1 MADLGRSSDPPA
13 PHGAGEG
20 RAALLWQ
27 RAREL
32 WVFRAFAVWAHD
44 LVAAVAA
51 WFLAYGLRYNFEGMS
66 EVVSG
71 MLPLLAWSLPVQALV
86 FWLAGLYRGLWRYA
100 SLPDLRRI
108 VIAAVVASAAVPI
121 VGLMMRID
129 TVIPRSTLVIMP
141 LAMILLMAGS
151 RFGYRMLREYI
162 DGRAVRDEAERVII
176 VGALDACVALLREIS
191 RGARMKAV
199 AILDEDRARH
209 GRVMHGVPVLGAAAD
224 YPRIARTLGVKTAI
238 VALRAQDHEQR
249 RRVVQI
255 CASAGA
261 KVLTIPSLE
270 ELMSGGFGIDRLR
283 RIEVED
289 LLGRD
294 AVRLDGEQLRLCL
307 TARRI
312 MVTGAGGSIGSELC
326 RQIAQFHPSLLVL
339 FEASEFAL
347 YKLQEEFATRFPGVP
362 IVALVGDV
370 KNVQRVD
377 SALASCQP
385 DVIFHAAA
393 YKHVP
398 MMEERNAW
406 EAVRNNTFGTW
417 VVADSAIRHG
427 VDEFVLISTDK
438 AVNPTNV
445 MGASKRMAEM
455 VCQALQARGGTR
467 VEIVRFGNVLGSN
480 GSVIPKFA
488 EQIAKGGPLTV
499 THPDIIRYFMSI
511 PEAAQLVLQ
520 AAAMG
525 KGGEIFVLDMGEP
538 VRIVDLARDMI
549 RLSGFTE
556 AEIGIEFTGLR
567 AGEKLYEELLA
578 DGESTRETHHEKVKV
593 AKAREVSADWL
604 DEFLPWLARE
614 DDRSDDEVR
623 RDLRRW
629 VPEYASPTRPELRRV
644 VG

>member
-20 RAALLWQ
+20 RATLLWQ

-44 LVAAVAA
+44 LVAAVGA

-66 EVVSG
+66 EVVAG

-108 VIAAVVASAAVPI
+108 VIAAVVASATVPI

-488 EQIAKGGPLTV
+488 EQIAKGGPVTV

-604 DEFLPWLARE
+604 DEFLPWLARA
-614 DDRSDDEVR
+614 DDLSDDEVR